1 MSIKSSKRGQVP
13 PFVVMD
19 VMKSASDLEQQGKTI
34 MHLEVGQP
42 STGIP
47 QSIAEPLK
55 HLIGRESL
63 GYTVAQGIPELRER
77 IALHYRQTYDVEV
90 PAERIFITTGSSA
103 GFQLALL
110 AAFDIGDRV
119 ALASP
124 GYPAYRHIVS
134 SLGLAPELVQV
145 GPETRYQPTVN
156 LLETLSDEIDGLI
169 IASPSNPTGTVIPD
183 QQFEDLLEYCNG
195 RGIRLIS
202 DEIYHGI
209 TYGMDART
217 AAGSVYPNI
226 VINSFSKY
234 FSMTGWRI
242 GWMVVPADLERT
254 VECLAQNHYISPP
267 TLSQWAALYVFG
279 ASDEL
284 NANISRYAQN
294 RTILLSGLPKAG
306 ITKLAPSD
314 GAFYLYADV
323 KDLTS
328 DTAQF
333 CRALLEE
340 AGVAVTPGH
349 DFDPNRGHETLRISF
364 AGSTQDMHDAVRR
377 IQNWLP
383 TIQR

>member
-1 MSIKSSKRGQVP
+1 
-13 PFVVMD
+13 
-19 VMKSASDLEQQGKTI
+19 
-34 MHLEVGQP
+34 MHLEIGQP

-47 QSIAEPLK
+47 ESIAEPLK
-55 HLIGRESL
+55 HLIGSESL

-77 IALHYRQTYDVEV
+77 IALHYRQAYDVEV

-134 SLGLAPELVQV
+134 SLGLVAELLPV

-156 LLETLSDEIDGLI
+156 LLETLSDKIDGLI

-226 VINSFSKY
+226 VINSFLKI
-234 FSMTGWRI
+234 F
-242 GWMVVPADLERT
+242 
-254 VECLAQNHYISPP
+254 
-267 TLSQWAALYVFG
+267 
-279 ASDEL
+279 
-284 NANISRYAQN
+284 
-294 RTILLSGLPKAG
+294 
-306 ITKLAPSD
+306 
-314 GAFYLYADV
+314 
-323 KDLTS
+323 
-328 DTAQF
+328 
-333 CRALLEE
+333 
-340 AGVAVTPGH
+340 
-349 DFDPNRGHETLRISF
+349 
-364 AGSTQDMHDAVRR
+364 
-377 IQNWLP
+377 
-383 TIQR
+383 